1 MVPAGRRS
9 VSAGLAISLRIRV
22 ALPPWALTRLRRSG
36 SIDSGSTVGS
46 NTETIWAS
54 TGAATMERQR
64 PEGDKPCPIDELSWG
79 Q

>member
-1 MVPAGRRS
+1 MAAAGRRS
-9 VSAGLAISLRIRV
+9 VSAGLAVSQMIRV
-22 ALPPWALTRLRRSG
+22 ALPPWALTGLRRSG

-46 NTETIWAS
+46 NTETTWAS
-54 TGAATMERQR
+54 AGAATRERQR